1 MIIKSINLK
10 NIRSY
15 VSQEI
20 QLPKGNLLLSGN
32 VGAGKSTIL
41 LAVEFALFGTRR
53 PGLSGA
59 SLLRNGQDTGS
70 VELEFY
76 IEDTHIK
83 IKRNLR
89 RTNNSV
95 AQESGFL
102 SIAGHSTQLTP
113 LELKQR
119 ILELLNYPR
128 EFLTKSKSLIYRYT
142 VYTPQEQMKQIL
154 TQGKDLRL
162 DMLRRVFGIDKYKTI
177 KENSR
182 ILITAIKEKRKELQG
197 FISDLQEKTS
207 LLLQKQEKSSKIQQK
222 LPPITEKICILSKDI
237 TQKKEKLQDLELKKE
252 HLNELKKQ
260 SEIKKAEITSKESY
274 LKKIKKERENI
285 EASVFVLQQE
295 LAGKKDKGTIDSQ
308 ISQTKEKINLNEQ
321 SLIKTRKEIESIRTT
336 INLSQNIINEISKL
350 ATCPTCRQEVRGEHK
365 KKITSAEQEKISSLN
380 EKLNFLLEEEK
391 QLISESHELK
401 PFLEALQKKK
411 ANQELIIM
419 KFRNLEEKKSTTQKY
434 SQEIQALSIEIQDLN
449 ASVFELSKKLQ
460 NIDTS
465 GYDLLKNAIQSLEEQ
480 TKSFEIEQSS
490 LKATLSAISEDIN
503 TLTQEIHKKTES
515 KNKLE
520 YLNKLLF
527 WIEHD
532 FTSLIESIEK
542 QVMIKINFDF
552 NELFRKWFILLMDDE
567 NIQVSLDNEFTP
579 IITQNSHEMDY
590 EHLSGGEKTA
600 AALAYRLSL
609 NQVINN
615 LMSNIKTNDLL
626 ILDEPTDGFSE
637 QQLERIHDVLEELN
651 IAQVIIVSHESK
663 IESFVDNIIK
673 ITKHNHVSSV
683 S

>member
-274 LKKIKKERENI
+274 LKRIKKERENI